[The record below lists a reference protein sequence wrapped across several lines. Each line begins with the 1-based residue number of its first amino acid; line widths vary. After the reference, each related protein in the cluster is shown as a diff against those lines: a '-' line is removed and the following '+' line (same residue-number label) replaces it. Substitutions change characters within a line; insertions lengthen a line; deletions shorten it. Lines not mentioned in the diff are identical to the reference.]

1 MSKQLDGVEPKDI
14 IKSVT
19 GRVTKLWEAKTF
31 QGDKGEF
38 TIQNGSIEIDGD
50 TYGIKFWNQTQP
62 TEMSGKF
69 VTLSSTRSKHGLNGV
84 VFEHD
89 SYTKKDGTKVEQ
101 DVIKVSK
108 TGKVEW
114 EGQASA
120 PKPAAKKSIEV
131 IVNDSADAQVQL
143 DRLVE
148 QHMYIN
154 ALVRTAYAKHNYEEE
169 TLRSYVSSIYI
180 EANKKG
186 LAYNKPNEEVKA
198 EEPID
203 PDDWGS
209 VVVPSGHPKFK
220 ELGGKKL
227 AEVGKPALVRLHQ
240 YFLENP
246 SDKPFAK
253 AVEQAAEDL
262 QLGGAEEL
270 EQDDIPW

>member
-1 MSKQLDGVEPKDI
+1 
-14 IKSVT
+14 
-19 GRVTKLWEAKTF
+19 LWEAKTF

-50 TYGIKFWNQTQP
+50 TYGIKFWNNTQD
-62 TEMSGKF
+62 TAMAGKT

-84 VFEHD
+84 VFEHE
-89 SYTKKDGTKVEQ
+89 SYNKKDGTKVEQ

-108 TGKVEW
+108 SGKVEW
-114 EGQASA
+114 DGQA
-120 PKPAAKKSIEV
+120 PKQSQKKSVVET
-131 IVNDSADAQVQL
+131 IVNDNLNMQLEL

-148 QHMYIN
+148 HHMYIN
-154 ALVRTAYAKHNYEEE
+154 SLVRTAYGKYNYEEE
-169 TLRSYVSSIYI
+169 TIRNYVASVFI
-180 EANKKG
+180 EANRKG
-186 LAYNKPNEEVKA
+186 LAFYKQKPAESEPEV
-198 EEPID
+198 D
-203 PDDWGS
+203 PADWGS
-209 VVVPSGHPKFK
+209 VVVPSGHPKFL

-227 AEVGKPALVRLHQ
+227 AEIGKPALVRLHQ

>member
-14 IKSVT
+14 IKTVT

-62 TEMSGKF
+62 TEMSGKT

-108 TGKVEW
+108 SGKVEW

-120 PKPAAKKSIEV
+120 PKPVTKKSIEI
-131 IVNDSADAQVQL
+131 IVTDTDPKRALDQL
-143 DRLVE
+143 LE

-154 ALVRTAYAKHNYEEE
+154 SLVRHAYKPNMLNED
-169 TLRSYVSSIYI
+169 TIRSYVSTLFI
-180 EANKKG
+180 EANKRG
-186 LAYNKPNEEVKA
+186 IQIGGQSAPV
-198 EEPID
+198 EEPVVD
-203 PDDWGS
+203 PEDWGS
-209 VVVPSGHPKFK
+209 VIVPSGHPKFK